1 MKTITQFDLQKIII
15 IIIILFSHY
24 IVDFKQAYGIM
35 KLLQQRDN
43 ICDIFEICFEKLGLS
58 HYMLTCYIILPERNL
73 LMFGNKLSETKPC
86 IDADFF
92 FYKANIFA
100 LIAIDLCSEG
110 SF

>member
-1 MKTITQFDLQKIII
+1 
-15 IIIILFSHY
+15 
-24 IVDFKQAYGIM
+24 
-35 KLLQQRDN
+35 
-43 ICDIFEICFEKLGLS
+43 
-58 HYMLTCYIILPERNL
+58 MLTCYIILPERNL

>member
-1 MKTITQFDLQKIII
+1 
-15 IIIILFSHY
+15 
-24 IVDFKQAYGIM
+24 M